1 MSILITCQ
9 TAQLDYIGSV
19 LYGAHDEQLDK
30 LIVSSGKRM
39 AQHCN
44 SEFPWRLAELGL
56 VAASAPRNTKI
67 AVFFLLLNMDM
78 PLKESMRDLCPRKA
92 GGFYETLRSTVIP
105 HWINDERHTL
115 QDLVDAL
122 RDAYRNA

>member
-1 MSILITCQ
+1 MSIPITCS

-19 LYGAHDEQLDK
+19 LYGAHDEQLDQ
-30 LIVSSGKRM
+30 LIASSGKRM
-39 AQHCN
+39 AQYCN

-56 VAASAPRNTKI
+56 ADECPRNSKI

-78 PLKESMRDLCPRKA
+78 PLKECMRDLCPRKA
-92 GGFYETLRSTVIP
+92 GGFYRALREDVVP
-105 HWINDERHTL
+105 QWINDERHSL

-122 RDAYRNA
+122 RNAYRNA

>member
-1 MSILITCQ
+1 MSIPMTCP

-19 LYGAHDEQLDK
+19 LYGAHDGQLDT

-39 AQHCN
+39 AQYSN
-44 SEFPWRLAELGL
+44 TEFPWRLAELG
-56 VAASAPRNTKI
+56 VDPESSRNTKI

-78 PLKESMRDLCPRKA
+78 PLKDSIRDLCPRKA
-92 GGFYETLRSTVIP
+92 GGFYETLRNCVVP
-105 HWINDERHTL
+105 EWLNDERHTL

-122 RDAYRNA
+122 RAAYRNA